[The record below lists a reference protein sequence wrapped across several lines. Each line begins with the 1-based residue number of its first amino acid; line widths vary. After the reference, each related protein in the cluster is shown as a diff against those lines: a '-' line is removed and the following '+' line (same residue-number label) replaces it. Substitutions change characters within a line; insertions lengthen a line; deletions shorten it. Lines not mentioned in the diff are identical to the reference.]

1 MEARA
6 SLEAIFANEA
16 EIVFTTISNSFHK
29 LFQRLLHGFDMVVI
43 DKDAQA
49 SEVVVLPP
57 LSLGAARCV
66 LVGDQ
71 LQLPATVISQA
82 AGTLQYS

>member
-6 SLEAIFANEA
+6 SLEVSLENKA
-16 EIVFTTISNSFHK
+16 EIVFTTVSSSGCK

-57 LSLGAARCV
+57 LSLGVARCV

-71 LQLPATVISQA
+71 QQLPATVISQV
-82 AGTLQYS
+82 AGTLQYN